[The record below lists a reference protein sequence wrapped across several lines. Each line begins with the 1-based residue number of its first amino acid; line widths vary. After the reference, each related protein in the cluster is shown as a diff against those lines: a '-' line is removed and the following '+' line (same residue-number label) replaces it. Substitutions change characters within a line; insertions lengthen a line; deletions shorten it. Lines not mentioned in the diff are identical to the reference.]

1 MGQTFVVENRPGG
14 NGIIGADAVAKAP
27 ADGYTLLFNAST
39 FVTAPMTMKQ
49 VPYAIEQDFTPI
61 ALVAKAPLSVA
72 IAKDLPVTDIK
83 SLIAYAKAERDK
95 TTFAVGSIGSAGHLA
110 TELLKR
116 AGGIEYTVVPY
127 KGTAPA
133 FQDLLGGRID
143 GFIDP
148 ILGSLQYHKAG
159 QLRVVAVTS
168 ATRTPNLPDV
178 PTVAETIPGFEFYS
192 WYGLW
197 GPAKLPED
205 IRARLNAEVNKA
217 LASDMREKFTPQG
230 LLLTP
235 GSIDDFVEVPA
246 RRHGAIAEDHHRRQ
260 HSCRVRS
267 SQHGAIAGLQVV
279 VTGSSAGIGRA
290 IAERLLALG
299 CVGPRARSRAG
310 DARRHRCFHPH
321 DGRPADGAQTIAA
334 ARACAHADA
343 LVHAAGV
350 LRVGDAGRARSRRRR
365 ADVARARRC
374 RDPSCRCA
382 GAGDGRARPRPRRA
396 DRQPRRAGHAGTRP
410 VRRDQGRARGAGAK
424 LGARGRRRR
433 ASRSTSC
440 RRRPPRPRCSTI
452 RPAPAVRRA
461 CRRWDA

>member
-1 MGQTFVVENRPGG
+1 MKRLTLLRLFLAALAAVTMTSAFAQSYPTKPVRVIIPFPPGGTLDALGRALAQKLSDQMGQQFVVENKPGG

-49 VPYAIEQDFTPI
+49 VPYGVVQDFTPI

-83 SLIAYAKAERDK
+83 SLIAYAKSKNGNA
-95 TTFAVGSIGSAGHLA
+95 TFAVGSIGSAGHLA

-148 ILGSLQYHKAG
+148 ILGSLAYHKAG

-205 IRARLNAEVNKA
+205 IRVRLNAEVNKA
-217 LASDMREKFTPQG
+217 LASDMREKFTTQG

-235 GSIDDFVEVPA
+235 GSIDDFV
-246 RRHGAIAEDHHRRQ
+246 RFQRD
-260 HSCRVRS
+260 
-267 SQHGAIAGLQVV
+267 
-279 VTGSSAGIGRA
+279 
-290 IAERLLALG
+290 
-299 CVGPRARSRAG
+299 
-310 DARRHRCFHPH
+310 DM
-321 DGRPADGAQTIAA
+321 
-334 ARACAHADA
+334 ARAQKIITE
-343 LVHAAGV
+343 GNI
-350 LRVGDAGRARSRRRR
+350 RVE
-365 ADVARARRC
+365 
-374 RDPSCRCA
+374 
-382 GAGDGRARPRPRRA
+382 
-396 DRQPRRAGHAGTRP
+396 
-410 VRRDQGRARGAGAK
+410 
-424 LGARGRRRR
+424 
-433 ASRSTSC
+433 
-440 RRRPPRPRCSTI
+440 
-452 RPAPAVRRA
+452 
-461 CRRWDA
+461 

>member
-1 MGQTFVVENRPGG
+1 MKRLALLRLFLAALAAVTMTSAFAQSYPTKPVRVIIPFPPGGTLDALGRALAQKLSDQMGQQFVVENKPGG

-49 VPYAIEQDFTPI
+49 VPYGVVQDFTPI

-72 IAKDLPVTDIK
+72 VAKDLPVTDIK
-83 SLIAYAKAERDK
+83 SLIAYAKSKNGNA
-95 TTFAVGSIGSAGHLA
+95 TFAVGSIGSAGHLA

-148 ILGSLQYHKAG
+148 ILGSLAYHKAG

-205 IRARLNAEVNKA
+205 IRVRLNAEVNKA
-217 LASDMREKFTPQG
+217 LASDMREKFTTQG

-235 GSIDDFVEVPA
+235 GSIDDFVKFQ
-246 RRHGAIAEDHHRRQ
+246 RD
-260 HSCRVRS
+260 
-267 SQHGAIAGLQVV
+267 
-279 VTGSSAGIGRA
+279 
-290 IAERLLALG
+290 
-299 CVGPRARSRAG
+299 
-310 DARRHRCFHPH
+310 DM
-321 DGRPADGAQTIAA
+321 
-334 ARACAHADA
+334 ARAQKIITE
-343 LVHAAGV
+343 GNI
-350 LRVGDAGRARSRRRR
+350 RVE
-365 ADVARARRC
+365 
-374 RDPSCRCA
+374 
-382 GAGDGRARPRPRRA
+382 
-396 DRQPRRAGHAGTRP
+396 
-410 VRRDQGRARGAGAK
+410 
-424 LGARGRRRR
+424 
-433 ASRSTSC
+433 
-440 RRRPPRPRCSTI
+440 
-452 RPAPAVRRA
+452 
-461 CRRWDA
+461 

>member
-1 MGQTFVVENRPGG
+1 MSSAFGQAYPNRSVRVIIPFPPGGTLDTLGRALAQKLSEQMGQSFVVENRAGG

-39 FVTAPMTMKQ
+39 FISAPMTMKQ
-49 VPYAIEQDFTPI
+49 VPYSVVQDFTPV

-83 SLIAYAKAERDK
+83 SLFAYARANPGRM
-95 TTFAVGSIGSAGHLA
+95 TFAVGSIGSGGHLA

-116 AGGIEYTVVPY
+116 AGGIDYTVVPY

-178 PTVAETIPGFEFYS
+178 PTVAETIPGYEFYS

-217 LASDMREKFTPQG
+217 LASDLREKFTAQG

-235 GSIDDFVEVPA
+235 GSIDDFVKFQRDDMAQAQKIVTD
-246 RRHGAIAEDHHRRQ
+246 GNI
-260 HSCRVRS
+260 RV
-267 SQHGAIAGLQVV
+267 
-279 VTGSSAGIGRA
+279 
-290 IAERLLALG
+290 E
-299 CVGPRARSRAG
+299 
-310 DARRHRCFHPH
+310 
-321 DGRPADGAQTIAA
+321 
-334 ARACAHADA
+334 
-343 LVHAAGV
+343 
-350 LRVGDAGRARSRRRR
+350 
-365 ADVARARRC
+365 
-374 RDPSCRCA
+374 
-382 GAGDGRARPRPRRA
+382 
-396 DRQPRRAGHAGTRP
+396 
-410 VRRDQGRARGAGAK
+410 
-424 LGARGRRRR
+424 
-433 ASRSTSC
+433 
-440 RRRPPRPRCSTI
+440 
-452 RPAPAVRRA
+452 
-461 CRRWDA
+461 